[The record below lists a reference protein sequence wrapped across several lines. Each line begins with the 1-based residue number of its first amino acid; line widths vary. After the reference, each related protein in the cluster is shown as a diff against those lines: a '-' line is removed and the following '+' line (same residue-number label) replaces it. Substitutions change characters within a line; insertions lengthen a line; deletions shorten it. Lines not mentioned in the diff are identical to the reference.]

1 MKYYPTY
8 KDSNINWAMSIP
20 ATWKVQ
26 KIKYGL
32 LFRQGGAWG
41 TDPADNEFD
50 CPCIRVADFDYAHLC
65 VLDREYTVRN
75 YSTAQIEKLTLSY
88 GDLLIEKSGGGETTP
103 VGRVVIYDKKSPA
116 LYANFLEALRVK
128 ENQSSSSEVYTAPT
142 KF

>member
-65 VLDREYTVRN
+65 VLDREYTVRTFVLDFVN
-75 YSTAQIEKLTLSY
+75 SAEDIRAAFAPYYEETSIE
-88 GDLLIEKSGGGETTP
+88 ETTDANI
-103 VGRVVIYDKKSPA
+103 VYELKSK
-116 LYANFLEALRVK
+116 LHTFQK
-128 ENQSSSSEVYTAPT
+128 
-142 KF
+142 